1 MHGWSGFVVAKSP
14 DDGLPKIGTNF
25 SPHLCTPLFLLTY
38 YSRRCSHR
46 SFCCSGSG
54 HACFLQWHRRMKT
67 RAHGKVRIARVLLW
81 RVDMVL
87 IHNRV
92 SEHIDA
98 GRNAHNRVGGN
109 LHPVRCCVSCE
120 YAPCSNVSGSLAIT
134 TMFCCRPAFTM
145 RYSPLACS

>member
-1 MHGWSGFVVAKSP
+1 MGVGRCQSRGRRSAKKRH
-14 DDGLPKIGTNF
+14 DF
-25 SPHLCTPLFLLTY
+25 SPHPCTPIRLLTSNS
-38 YSRRCSHR
+38 SRRSR
-46 SFCCSGSG
+46 YSLCCRGSG
-54 HACFLQWHRRMKT
+54 HACFVQWYRRMKT
-67 RAHGKVRIARVLLW
+67 CAHGKVRVTRVLLW

-92 SEHIDA
+92 REHIDA

-120 YAPCSNVSGSLAIT
+120 YSPCSNVSGSLAIT